1 MTKQDT
7 HVSFVFGG
15 CKRAD
20 IDYETAREVVYKM
33 QNSEWKE
40 KHQLS
45 AN

>member
-1 MTKQDT
+1 M
-7 HVSFVFGG
+7 
-15 CKRAD
+15 
-20 IDYETAREVVYKM
+20 DYETAREVVYKM